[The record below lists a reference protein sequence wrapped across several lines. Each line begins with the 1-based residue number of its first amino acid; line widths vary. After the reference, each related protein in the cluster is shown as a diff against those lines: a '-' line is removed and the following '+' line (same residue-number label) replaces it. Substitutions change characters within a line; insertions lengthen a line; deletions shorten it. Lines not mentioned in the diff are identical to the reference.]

1 MRTVLYTEIDA
12 QCDKLAVDRRKYCQL
27 RSTEDGPVYHT
38 ARPPMVNSALHPFGV
53 A

>member
-12 QCDKLAVDRRKYCQL
+12 QCDKLDVDRRKYCQL
-27 RSTEDGPVYHT
+27 CSTEDGPVYHT